1 MRPKSM
7 IHNTGRLKNLQI
19 YSKMIGIRN
28 SFYSNSEMKSAPPRG
43 KSPSSPNTQAQERG
57 QGQTVYKDSIHGNNS
72 GNKWGDRRQRHLTS
86 LCNNNPGGQV
96 LFSKKGVSDIGHAS
110 VTDFRRNFATPR
122 AGNRAP
128 QVQGCLSHRW
138 GSSRGTE
145 ITAVEHT
152 PSVPP
157 APRRNSQERVTQSL
171 PLHLPSLMGPDL
183 ETFSLETFRKCPQDA
198 GRIKW

>member
-1 MRPKSM
+1 
-7 IHNTGRLKNLQI
+7 
-19 YSKMIGIRN
+19 
-28 SFYSNSEMKSAPPRG
+28 MKSAPPRG

-72 GNKWGDRRQRHLTS
+72 GNKWGGRRQRYLTS

-157 APRRNSQERVTQSL
+157 APRRKVRRESDSVATTALAFSD
-171 PLHLPSLMGPDL
+171 GPRL
-183 ETFSLETFRKCPQDA
+183 RNF
-198 GRIKW
+198 